1 MRKRNSLLAALVEAR
16 KLSPD
21 ITMTELIAFLY
32 IAENPG
38 VRVTELATLMNTTK
52 ATASRSARAS
62 LAEGAKGVLAPARGW
77 VAMFRNK
84 TEGISHH
91 LEVTPDGMA
100 IVDRF
105 DEIIAVAQTVKSS
118 AVACPAANQAQNG
131 VGRPAPNH
139 LHPRASA

>member
-1 MRKRNSLLAALVEAR
+1 MRRRNSLLAALVEAR
-16 KLSPD
+16 KLSSD

-62 LAEGAKGVLAPARGW
+62 LAEGAKGALAPARGW

-84 TEGISHH
+84 TEAISHH

-100 IVDRF
+100 IVERF
-105 DEIIAVAQTVKSS
+105 DEIIAVAQTVRSS
-118 AVACPAANQAQNG
+118 AATCPAGNPSGNSGAG
-131 VGRPAPNH
+131 PAPVQSH
-139 LHPRASA
+139 ARASA